1 MSERWKER
9 WNRMT
14 PELLAAQIKG
24 LEAQIRMLKAQ
35 IKSLSAPVPPRTL
48 GDLYGLLA
56 GKSDS
61 SEEEIDEVLYQ
72 FDWEDEAPPGAPG

>member
-1 MSERWKER
+1 
-9 WNRMT
+9 MT
-14 PELLAAQIKG
+14 PELLVAQIKG

-35 IKSLSAPVPPRTL
+35 LKSLSTPAPPRTL

-72 FDWEDEAPPGAPG
+72 LDWEDEGSPGAPG